1 MYRAN
6 DEQNHLA
13 KYIKKF
19 KTKRKPQNISNFKK
33 VKEGVIN
40 STMALLK
47 GSELVFKVFERLK
60 ESEQSEQSSDDVKYN
75 EFGYETYWKIFQ
87 VIQKI
92 QKITYSKEKDLK
104 Y

>member
-6 DEQNHLA
+6 DEQNHLT
-13 KYIKKF
+13 KYIKEF

-33 VKEGVIN
+33 VKEDVI
-40 STMALLK
+40 K

-75 EFGYETYWKIFQ
+75 EFGYQTYWKIFQ

-92 QKITYSKEKDLK
+92 QKITYFKEKT
-104 Y
+104 